1 MSLLEAIARLGMAA
15 LLSGLVGFEREAAQ
29 KAAGLRTHILV
40 GLGAALFGI
49 LSIAGFL
56 TPGQTNPT
64 DPSRVA
70 AQVVTGI
77 GFLGAGAIFRE
88 GRLVRGL
95 TTAAGLWTVAAI
107 GLAAGAGL
115 YSIAAAA
122 AAVTL
127 IVLYALRYVD
137 RMVRRRHEE
146 SAVPFE
152 VRVTEFSLVG
162 GVLAAASQVMEE
174 PVEDIHYSTT
184 DAGGVVLRFDAEPE
198 HLEDLI
204 ALLATLEGVDSAGRA
219 D

>member
-127 IVLYALRYVD
+127 IVLYGLRYVD
-137 RMVRRRHEE
+137 RMVRRRHQE

-152 VRVTEFSLVG
+152 VRVADFSQVG
-162 GVLAAASQVMEE
+162 SVLAAASEVMDE
-174 PVEDIHYSTT
+174 PVEDIHYSVT
-184 DAGGVVLRFDAEPE
+184 DMGAVVLRFEAEPA
-198 HLEDLI
+198 HVEDLS
-204 ALLATLEGVDSAGRA
+204 AVLATLEGVDSAGRT